1 MIQDSFLA
9 ISRFLE
15 VRSANGMRPTISRQ
29 FLEVYIIAAQVF
41 TTSAIVLFCVVSY
54 VIAIKYQNIG
64 LQMEEILKN
73 NNKAAPNLFLKGL
86 ENQYS
91 SGNKI

>member
-1 MIQDSFLA
+1 MQP
-9 ISRFLE
+9 
-15 VRSANGMRPTISRQ
+15 PTISRQ
-29 FLEVYIIAAQVF
+29 FLEVSIIAAQVF
-41 TTSAIVLFCVVSY
+41 TTSAIVLFCIVSY